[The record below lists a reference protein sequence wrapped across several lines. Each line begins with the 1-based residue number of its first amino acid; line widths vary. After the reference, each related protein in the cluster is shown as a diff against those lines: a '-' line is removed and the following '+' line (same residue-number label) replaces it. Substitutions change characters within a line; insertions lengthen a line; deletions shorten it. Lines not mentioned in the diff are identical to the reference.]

1 MDCKQVLDRLEDFLD
16 GRGSAGQIQAGRIHA
31 GECVDCR
38 ELLEIL
44 GEDPGGTPITV
55 PPGMTRQIL
64 RETSG
69 APCESARKQLG
80 EYVDRMLGLEDAEL
94 IRLHLSGCED
104 CSGLSSVMVRMSD
117 DLPLLAELTPDAG
130 FVEEVL
136 AGTGQ
141 RRRPAISWAARLA
154 ASWTGL
160 LQRPRFAWEG
170 AYIGTMMFILLFGIP
185 TSPLAGVSRMALDLL
200 QKDLGPQIPAS
211 FAQIEGKVS
220 STVEGAQQT
229 WQVIEVK
236 VTATSQQVRAD
247 VAARTTTTWE
257 KITGYFGTLGTIEE
271 PDASL
276 PKTNETDPSPL
287 STDDEE

>member
-1 MDCKQVLDRLEDFLD
+1 MDCKQFLDRLEDFLD
-16 GRGSAGQIQAGRIHA
+16 GRGSAGQMQAGRIHA

-38 ELLEIL
+38 DLLEIL
-44 GEDPGGTPITV
+44 GEDPEGTPIAV
-55 PPGMTRQIL
+55 PPGLTRQIL

-69 APCESARKQLG
+69 PPCESARKQLG
-80 EYVDRMLGLEDAEL
+80 EYVDRILDSEDAEL

-104 CSGLSSVMVRMSD
+104 CSALFGVMVRMSV

-136 AGTGQ
+136 AGTRQ
-141 RRRPAISWAARLA
+141 RRPPTLSWAARLA
-154 ASWTGL
+154 GAWVGL

-170 AYIGTMMFILLFGIP
+170 AYIGTFLFVLLFGIP
-185 TSPLAGVSRMALDLL
+185 SSPLAGVPRKALDLFQL
-200 QKDLGPQIPAS
+200 ETGPQLPES
-211 FAQIEGKVS
+211 FRQIEGKVS
-220 STVEGAQQT
+220 STVEEAQQT
-229 WQVIEVK
+229 WQAIEEK

-257 KITGYFGTLGTIEE
+257 KITGYLGTLGTIEE

-276 PKTNETDPSPL
+276 PETNETDPSPL

>member
-1 MDCKQVLDRLEDFLD
+1 MDCKQFLERLEDFLD
-16 GRGSAGQIQAGRIHA
+16 GRGSAGQMQAGRNHA

-44 GEDPGGTPITV
+44 GEDPGGTPVAV
-55 PPGMTRQIL
+55 PPGLTRQIL
-64 RETSG
+64 RETCG

-80 EYVDRMLGLEDAEL
+80 EYVDRMLGSEDAEL

-104 CSGLSSVMVRMSD
+104 CSALSGVMVRMSE

-154 ASWTGL
+154 EAWAGL

-185 TSPLAGVSRMALDLL
+185 TSPLAGVLDLFHL
-200 QKDLGPQIPAS
+200 EAGPQLPVS
-211 FAQIEGKVS
+211 FRQIEGKVS
-220 STVEGAQQT
+220 STVEEAQQT
-229 WQVIEVK
+229 WQAIEEK
-236 VTATSQQVRAD
+236 VTATSQHVRAD
-247 VAARTTTTWE
+247 VATRTTTTWE
-257 KITGYFGTLGTIEE
+257 KITGYLGTLGTIEE

-276 PKTNETDPSPL
+276 PETNETDPSPL